1 MSAEPSSR
9 ANLER
14 VYAAP
19 EAVAKPKPKPK
30 SQTLVIRNE
39 GYAKKQRDAA
49 LLAGVAKR
57 RKPAGRLTIEERQAV
72 ARFAV
77 EKGWSLRAS
86 AAMPDTWEMTL

>member
-1 MSAEPSSR
+1 MSAVPESR

-14 VYAAP
+14 AAGYP
-19 EAVAKPKPKPK
+19 QTFEAKPK
-30 SQTLVIRNE
+30 SGTRTQTLVVRNE
-39 GYAKKQRDAA
+39 GYDTDRHTLARLAA
-49 LLAGVAKR
+49 E

-72 ARFAV
+72 ARLAV